1 MGDRMRMKGVLIL
14 VENLSVPFDRRVW
27 LEARAFEEKGF
38 GVSVICPRF
47 KAEKAFEILEGVNIY
62 RYSAPLST
70 RGLLSYIMEFSYCF
84 IMTFLLSVRV
94 LLTHGFDY
102 IHACNPPDTF
112 FIIGMFYKVFGKR
125 FVFDQHDLCPEV
137 YLAKYG
143 EDKKEFLYRMLLC
156 LEYLTYKTAYRVIVT
171 NKSYE
176 AIAISRGRLRPE
188 KVFIV
193 RTGPDLKR
201 LKRVEPDFALK
212 AKKSFLVSYLG
223 VMAPQD
229 GVDYFIKAIDI
240 IVNKYKRAD
249 ILFSLI
255 GSGDSIEG
263 LKKMKNDLGLNGLV
277 VFTGRIPDQE
287 LARYISTSDV
297 CIAPDPKNGLNDKS
311 TMNKILEYMAMARPI
326 VSFDLKEARYSAGD
340 AALYAEPN
348 NVQDFADKILELL
361 ADPEKRKIMGGIG
374 YERLKG
380 ELSWEYNK
388 KRLIDVYTAKKYD
401 TFNVK

>member
-1 MGDRMRMKGVLIL
+1 MATKGVLIL

-27 LEARAFEEKGF
+27 LEARAFKEKGF

-47 KAEKAFEILEGVNIY
+47 KAERSFETLEGVNIY
-62 RYSAPLST
+62 RYSGPLST
-70 RGLLSYIMEFSYCF
+70 RGLLSYVMEFSYCF
-84 IMTFLLSVRV
+84 IMTFLLSIRA

-102 IHACNPPDTF
+102 IHVCNPPDTF
-112 FIIGMFYKVFGKR
+112 FIIGMFYRIFGKR

-143 EDKKEFLYRMLLC
+143 ERKKDFFYTALLL

-176 AIAISRGRLRPE
+176 AIAISRGRLDPG
-188 KVFIV
+188 KVFVV
-193 RTGPDLKR
+193 RTGPDLNRLRQAVSVPEIKAGKR
-201 LKRVEPDFALK
+201 
-212 AKKSFLVSYLG
+212 FLVSYLG

-229 GVDYFIKAIDI
+229 GVDYFIRAIDI
-240 IVNKYKRAD
+240 IVNKYKRSD

-255 GSGDSIEG
+255 GSGDSIED
-263 LKKMKNDLGLNGLV
+263 LKKMKDDLGLGSLV
-277 VFTGRIPDQE
+277 MFTGRIPDAE
-287 LARYISTSDV
+287 LVNYLSGSDV
-297 CIAPDPKNGLNDKS
+297 CIAPDPKNSLNDKS
-311 TMNKILEYMAMARPI
+311 TMNKILEYMAMAKPI

-340 AALYAEPN
+340 AALNAEPN

-361 ADPEKRKIMGGIG
+361 ADPEKRRIMGNIG

-388 KRLIDVYTAKKYD
+388 KRLIDVYTAKKCH
-401 TFNVK
+401 TFNVG